1 MPLRSEHFTTPIKL
15 VLPGIIVSVIG
26 LFASN
31 YIFNNPEKNRARA
44 TYATWKVVTQ
54 FENMFET
61 NSDLIPCRSESF
73 NQVQMKKDLLHLIEM
88 TRQNILDL
96 KAAENID
103 KRLAAII
110 NLKIDSYNERRKNT
124 ESYLDSMES
133 LGYKFM
139 EGKYNTNEQLAMTSE
154 VQVKFYDEN
163 DHITN
168 RDTAVINSILNDLTK
183 SYSKYVDSF
192 KVEHIRQS
200 VQEIQS
206 YAIGKW
212 LTTDNVLIDVNKN
225 GTGHW
230 KHDATMVDTSFTW
243 TFDTSMIN
251 KDTLHP
257 RFTNLKIRFPNGNFF
272 PMELLKSNQDVLLLM
287 FHDQNNN
294 RMYGSA
300 CRQPTKK

>member
-1 MPLRSEHFTTPIKL
+1 L

-54 FENMFET
+54 FDELFEI
-61 NSDLIPCRSESF
+61 NSDLIPCRSDSF

-96 KAAENID
+96 KDADNID

-124 ESYLDSMES
+124 ETYLDNVDS
-133 LGYKFM
+133 LNA
-139 EGKYNTNEQLAMTSE
+139 EIVRYNYDTEKQLELTSFIQ
-154 VQVKFYDEN
+154 VQFYDEN
-163 DHITN
+163 DHISN
-168 RDTAVINSILNDLTK
+168 RDTAVINSILSALTK
-183 SYSKYVDSF
+183 SYHGYVDSF
-192 KVEHIRQS
+192 KVDNKRQT
-200 VQEIQS
+200 VQELQS
-206 YAIGKW
+206 FSMGRW

-230 KHDATMVDTSFTW
+230 KHVSMDTAFTW
-243 TFDTSMIN
+243 TFDTSMIK
-251 KDTLHP
+251 KDTTNTRL
-257 RFTNLKIRFPNGNFF
+257 TNLKIKFPNGNFF
-272 PMELLKSNQDVLLLM
+272 PMEILKANRDVLQIM
-287 FHDQNNN
+287 FKDQNNN

-300 CRQPTKK
+300 CRQPDIK